1 MNDIIIVFL
10 TVLFCTLMML
20 SIKIIYTIS
29 LIELGLQMDAFVFN
43 SGILLREVQRR
54 LRLISVCLVT

>member
-10 TVLFCTLMML
+10 TVLFYTLMML

-29 LIELGLQMDAFVFN
+29 FIELGLQMDAFVFN

>member
-1 MNDIIIVFL
+1 MNDLIIVFL
-10 TVLFCTLMML
+10 TVLFYTLMML
-20 SIKIIYTIS
+20 SIKIMYTIS
-29 LIELGLQMDAFVFN
+29 LIELGLQMDSFVFN